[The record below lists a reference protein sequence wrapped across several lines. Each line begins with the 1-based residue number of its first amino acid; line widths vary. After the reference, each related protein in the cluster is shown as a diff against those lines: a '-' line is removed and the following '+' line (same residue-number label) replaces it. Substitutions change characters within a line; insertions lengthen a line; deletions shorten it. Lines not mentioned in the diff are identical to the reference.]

1 MGPTQLNQVHRSMNI
16 AAQLNPSAF
25 RSNTRVR
32 STLALTPGAGEESS
46 DGRASLWTAV
56 RSVDARADEVAAKR
70 DSDIVEKRATPMAVS
85 CSDRSTRSLVTP
97 NRRWT
102 SLTFVRSA
110 RCEWRYRCLRTAATV
125 WAAAGGVGQILA
137 AG

>member
-1 MGPTQLNQVHRSMNI
+1 MGPTQINHVLRSMNI

-25 RSNTRVR
+25 RSKTRVR
-32 STLALTPGAGEESS
+32 STLALTPGAGEEAS
-46 DGRASLWTAV
+46 DGRASLRTAV
-56 RSVDARADEVAAKR
+56 RSVDARADEVVAKR
-70 DSDIVEKRATPMAVS
+70 DNDIDENRVTPMAVS

-102 SLTFVRSA
+102 SSTFVKSA
-110 RCEWRYRCLRTAATV
+110 RCDVRSRLRRTAAIIG
-125 WAAAGGVGQILA
+125 AGGGLA